1 MVFYGLKNLTD
12 IIYVFIDARPRLL
25 YSFID
30 QTLQPG
36 PWVSLK
42 CSADGSPTPEIK
54 WTVNGF
60 NLPMNERLVKYE

>member
-1 MVFYGLKNLTD
+1 MLS
-12 IIYVFIDARPRLL
+12 DARPTLL

-60 NLPMNERLVKYE
+60 NLPMNER

>member
-1 MVFYGLKNLTD
+1 MKNKLK
-12 IIYVFIDARPRLL
+12 FSDAGPTLL

-60 NLPMNERLVKYE
+60 NLPSAIIIRHIQAF

>member
-1 MVFYGLKNLTD
+1 MVFYNEYNL
-12 IIYVFIDARPRLL
+12 ISDARPTLL

-42 CSADGSPTPEIK
+42 CSAKGSPTPEIK
-54 WTVNGF
+54 WAVNGF
-60 NLPMNERLVKYE
+60 DLPLNER